1 MTTLTNNT
9 QSRLGWIIA
18 ALAGALIF
26 AAFVNWGGIPTD
38 NRAGIFWLQMV
49 LFFVLVCAFLGL
61 FWHLLLRPL
70 APRLRQPEVETL
82 SVTLRQRIA
91 LVLAGGNMALFLGA
105 FWDELWHRNY
115 GIPFG
120 EDFFWRPHL
129 LMYFGFGTSVVAG
142 FWALYYLNRRLRG
155 NFQQRFR
162 SNTVIGLLTANAL
175 FMLYALASDPFWHWT
190 FGQDLSAWSI
200 PHLILLTSV
209 TLSSLVAVFTHTSTL
224 RPGKWRTVKQITFS
238 DAVPLLLLSAIMM
251 LWLQIMLIDWDQT
264 LMGIDVAGFGLYRP
278 EWLLAAN
285 LLAGT
290 TLLGVVSTRVVRMA
304 GGATALG
311 LLALA
316 ARLVL
321 IEVFAT
327 DLLQHAAWIAALLPL
342 FAIDL
347 WAWYCVAV
355 RDSEPEWRGTAAAVI
370 IAMIPNAFVI
380 RGLYPLEA
388 DHLAFALAVVI
399 TGVGMSWLSHQV
411 AAAMQRNRV
420 KLSETKQQGAMISP
434 QFSLAVL
441 GAFLLFVVFFV
452 ATASPPV

>member
-1 MTTLTNNT
+1 MTTLSNNN
-9 QSRLGWIIA
+9 QSRLSWSIA

-38 NRAGIFWLQMV
+38 HRAGIFWLQMV
-49 LFFVLVCAFLGL
+49 VFFVLVCAFLAL
-61 FWHLLLRPL
+61 YWHLLLRPL
-70 APRLRQPEVETL
+70 APRLRQPEADVL
-82 SVTLRQRIA
+82 SADSRQRIA
-91 LVLAGGNMALFLGA
+91 LILAGGNMALFLGA

-155 NFQQRFR
+155 SFQQRFR
-162 SNTVIGLLTANAL
+162 SNTIIGLLTINAL

-200 PHLILLTSV
+200 PHMILLTSV
-209 TLSSLVAVFTHTSTL
+209 TLSSLVAVFTHSSTL
-224 RPGKWRTVKQITFS
+224 RPGKWRTIARLKFS
-238 DAVPLLLLSAIMM
+238 DAVPLLLLGAILM

-264 LMGIDVAGFGLYRP
+264 LMGIEVEWLGMYRP
-278 EWLLAAN
+278 EWLMAAN

-290 TLLGVVSTRVVRMA
+290 TLLGVISTRVLRMA
-304 GGATALG
+304 GAATALG
-311 LLALA
+311 LFALA

-321 IEVFAT
+321 IELFNT
-327 DLLQHAAWIAALLPL
+327 DLLQHAAWLTALLPL

-347 WAWYCVAV
+347 WAFYCIAI
-355 RDSEPEWRGTAAAVI
+355 RSTEPGWRGTAAAVI
-370 IAMIPNAFVI
+370 VAMIPNAIVI
-380 RGLYPLEA
+380 RSLYPLTS
-388 DHLAFALAVVI
+388 DNLAFALAVVI
-399 TGVGMSWLSHQV
+399 TGLGMSWLSHQV
-411 AAAMQRNRV
+411 AAAMLRNRV
-420 KLSETKQQGAMISP
+420 RLSATEQEGSMISP
-434 QFSLAVL
+434 LFSLAVL

-452 ATASPPV
+452 STATPPI